1 MITQITVH
9 NYWRYCR
16 NLSHHTKQSRID
28 FPNLAMLWSS
38 PPAQTSQMSSIARWN
53 LSWKCRELWC
63 YKWRNT
69 FDIWSSTY
77 LKSASS
83 TMCSTLE
90 FNTTLHTFVRD
101 AQQNIADI
109 MIDWIN
115 LVRFVLSQLFTR
127 FFQEH
132 MIARH
137 VSGLFS
143 SSTFQISI
151 QLTHLDSP
159 RSRVSQSSILG
170 IAT

>member
-1 MITQITVH
+1 MYNWGLIMQWLHKLH
-9 NYWRYCR
+9 NYWNCCR
-16 NLSHHTKQSRID
+16 NLSHLTKQSRRD
-28 FPNLAMLWSS
+28 FPILAMLWSS
-38 PPAQTSQMSSIARWN
+38 FPAQTSQMSSIARWN

-115 LVRFVLSQLFTR
+115 LVRFVLSQLFTWCLKYSWLLNILQR
-127 FFQEH
+127 
-132 MIARH
+132 
-137 VSGLFS
+137 
-143 SSTFQISI
+143 I
-151 QLTHLDSP
+151 QLTPLDSP
-159 RSRVSQSSILG
+159 ILSMVRQSSILG